1 MSCNTHT
8 RRRKEQMKNTV
19 TSYSAGSIIDLM
31 PEGMYEEIIDN
42 VVILTNNPTG
52 ERLQEFHGGIEF
64 DITINNRTLHWKIK
78 HNYNDFFDLELYPV
92 SENNTMTN
100 YGTQVEND
108 LGNGDL
114 KNVFNTLW
122 DDYVQFHMKQG
133 ADKFLEMLLEEE

>member
-1 MSCNTHT
+1 
-8 RRRKEQMKNTV
+8 MKNMV

-64 DITINNRTLHWKIK
+64 DITINNRTLHWKIE
-78 HNYNDFFDLELYPV
+78 HNYNDFFDLTLIPLD
-92 SENNTMTN
+92 NN
-100 YGTQVEND
+100 GQVIERSSQLETD
-108 LGNGDL
+108 IGNGDL

-122 DDYVQFHMKQG
+122 KDYVDFQMKKG
-133 ADKFLEMLLEEE
+133 ADKFLASLLEEE